1 MLCIDA
7 SGRGVNGDPESRL
20 EPDRIE
26 SLRND
31 LPTQYPEDPKKQG
44 WHTEGGVDRVPS
56 LVHSDMASI
65 FHRGDDV
72 SQSWRER

>member
-31 LPTQYPEDPKKQG
+31 LPTQYPEDPIIVGRTK
-44 WHTEGGVDRVPS
+44 S
-56 LVHSDMASI
+56 
-65 FHRGDDV
+65 
-72 SQSWRER
+72 SQER